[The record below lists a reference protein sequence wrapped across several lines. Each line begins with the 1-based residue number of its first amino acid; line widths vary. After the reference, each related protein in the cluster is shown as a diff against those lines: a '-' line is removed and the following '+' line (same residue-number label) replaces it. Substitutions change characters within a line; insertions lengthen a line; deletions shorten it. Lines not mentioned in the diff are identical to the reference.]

1 MHLAVTF
8 HSDLAEKDNPEG
20 VHYGFVYFNDDRRVA
35 YTDEGVEANAT
46 GGWGPVTAEHV
57 RLAKEYLEAQG
68 GLLGTRVQT
77 TG

>member
-46 GGWGPVTAEHV
+46 GGWGPVTA
-57 RLAKEYLEAQG
+57 
-68 GLLGTRVQT
+68 
-77 TG
+77 